1 MTRQKINPAIAAK
14 KIERFIDRYVSES
27 SAKGLVLGLSGGL
40 DSAVVAKLAV
50 NALGLSRVLGF
61 IMPASATPEVDVTDA
76 IDLARSFGMR
86 YKIINIE
93 PLIQEYGK
101 LVPHNERAKGN
112 LAARIRMSLL
122 YYHAAIEGYLVAGT
136 SDKSEVSIGFF
147 TKHGD
152 GAADI
157 LAIADL
163 YKTQVRQLAS
173 FLGIPKEII
182 EKKSSPRLWEDHL
195 AEEEIGMSY
204 DTLDPILQMLLDKEK
219 SPKDVAKNLGIPV
232 SDVKRVKE
240 MVEKSAHKRMP
251 APYAKL

>member
-1 MTRQKINPAIAAK
+1 MARQKINPAIAAR
-14 KIERFIDRYVSES
+14 KIERFIYRYVSES

-40 DSAVVAKLAV
+40 DSSVVAKLAV
-50 NALGLSRVLGF
+50 NALGPAKMLSL
-61 IMPASATPEVDVTDA
+61 IMPTSVTPEVDVTDA
-76 IDLARSFGMR
+76 IDLARSLGMR

-93 PLIQEYGK
+93 PLIRGYGK

-136 SDKSEVSIGFF
+136 SDRSEKLIGFF

-157 LAIADL
+157 LPIADL

-173 FLGIPKEII
+173 FLGIPKGII
-182 EKKSSPRLWEDHL
+182 EKKSSPRLWKDHL

-204 DTLDPILQMLLDKEK
+204 DTLDPILRMLVDKEK
-219 SPKDVAKNLGIPV
+219 SPKEVAKKLGIPV

-240 MVEKSAHKRMP
+240 MVDKSPHKRMP